1 MGHLT
6 PYKTAHSPLHKPLS
20 NIADCPIFHFVANV
34 GISVASLRF
43 AGEGEGCDG
52 PASGI
57 PQPPLRTP
65 FTGTFRKE

>member
-1 MGHLT
+1 MGHSTTIKKATSFL
-6 PYKTAHSPLHKPLS
+6 YKFLS
-20 NIADCPIFHFVANV
+20 NIADFQIFHYVANV
-34 GISVASLRF
+34 GISVAYLQL

-65 FTGTFRKE
+65 FTGTFCNE

>member
-1 MGHLT
+1 MGYT
-6 PYKTAHSPLHKPLS
+6 PAFLKVPSFLQKSPS
-20 NIADCPIFHFVANV
+20 NIVESLIFHCVASV
-34 GISVASLRF
+34 GISIASLRL

-52 PASGI
+52 PASGM